1 MDIWNGILDFSKQK
15 GGENWP
21 WPKDDETLSLFVDNE
36 EASTDRK
43 VSRLLATS
51 LEHKFRNSLLEKD
64 KDAKSDNEI
73 RIYQSLA
80 ELWVR
85 DNIKDHPI
93 ANSLDWNHDQDVA
106 PSAVIFVLF
115 MCGQHEAAF
124 QYCEQFGREDNDGLY
139 ELYKSYYKT
148 NNCKGILRSQIKGHF
163 NDATKIDKRG
173 RYPDEYKALLAHL
186 MTGKSYKDDS
196 EFLSNVLFNDNDIAT
211 WYFLKL
217 ASFEILNVLPGGQQD
232 LQLV

>member
-21 WPKDDETLSLFVDNE
+21 WPKDDETLSLFVDDE

-85 DNIKDHPI
+85 DNI
-93 ANSLDWNHDQDVA
+93 NS
-106 PSAVIFVLF
+106 F
-115 MCGQHEAAF
+115 
-124 QYCEQFGREDNDGLY
+124 
-139 ELYKSYYKT
+139 
-148 NNCKGILRSQIKGHF
+148 
-163 NDATKIDKRG
+163 
-173 RYPDEYKALLAHL
+173 
-186 MTGKSYKDDS
+186 
-196 EFLSNVLFNDNDIAT
+196 
-211 WYFLKL
+211 
-217 ASFEILNVLPGGQQD
+217 
-232 LQLV
+232 